1 MDKHEMDLETLG
13 YTYACLL
20 AEINNLYKEKKEF
33 EKEFIRRKNDSIQNQ
48 NKNKMEVEN
57 G

>member
-33 EKEFIRRKNDSIQNQ
+33 EKEFIRRKNDSIQRQ
-48 NKNKMEVEN
+48 NKNKMEVEK
-57 G
+57 